1 MLNTVIYSAL
11 WRRKRRSYEFD
22 AVFRVTKVRG
32 LSGLVGFRIEKKGG
46 GRRGEATARG
56 TPGGVKQKE
65 KIATYLYRSGIHT

>member
-1 MLNTVIYSAL
+1 MVIYSAL

-22 AVFRVTKVRG
+22 AVFRVTKVPG

-46 GRRGEATARG
+46 GRRATARG